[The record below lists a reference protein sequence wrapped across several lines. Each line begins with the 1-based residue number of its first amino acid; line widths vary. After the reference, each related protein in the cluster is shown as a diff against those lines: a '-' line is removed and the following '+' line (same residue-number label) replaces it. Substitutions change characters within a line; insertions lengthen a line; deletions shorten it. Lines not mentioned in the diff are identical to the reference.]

1 MIGITIED
9 VRVGDTAQIVRRV
22 DDGDIASFVDAVG
35 DYNPAHADREH
46 AATTMFRQPIA
57 PGIWTAG
64 LISGVI
70 GTRLPGPGAIYL
82 SQELKFLKPV
92 FFSDVITAR
101 VEVLE
106 VLRERNR
113 IRLKTVC
120 TNQRGE
126 DVLTG
131 EALVMPSKTGVE
143 YLRPQAGTGL
153 VSLWTLGPWAWAAQ
167 GTAVLG
173 MMGLS
178 ALSAMAGVAGARRD
192 RPTSRLPPL

>member
-1 MIGITIED
+1 MIGITIGD
-9 VRVGDTAQIVRRV
+9 ISVGDTAQIVRRV

-35 DYNPAHADREH
+35 DYNPVHADRDY
-46 AATTMFRQPIA
+46 AATTMFKQPIA

-92 FFSDVITAR
+92 FFGDVITAR

-106 VLRERNR
+106 VVRERNR

-120 TNQRGE
+120 SNQRGE
-126 DVLTG
+126 EVLTG

-143 YLRPQAGTGL
+143 YVRAQTGTGL

-178 ALSAMAGVAGARRD
+178 ALSVMAGAGGAERR
-192 RPTSRLPPL
+192 

>member
-1 MIGITIED
+1 MIGITIGD
-9 VRVGDTAQIVRRV
+9 ISVGDTAQIVRRV

-35 DYNPAHADREH
+35 DYNPVHADRDY
-46 AATTMFRQPIA
+46 AATTMFKQPIA

-92 FFSDVITAR
+92 FFGDVITAR

-106 VLRERNR
+106 VVRERNR

-120 TNQRGE
+120 SNQRGE
-126 DVLTG
+126 EVLTG
-131 EALVMPSKTGVE
+131 EALVMPSKTSVD
-143 YLRPQAGTGL
+143 YVPAQTGTGL

-178 ALSAMAGVAGARRD
+178 ALSVMAGAGGAERR
-192 RPTSRLPPL
+192 

>member
-1 MIGITIED
+1 MIGMTIKD
-9 VRVGDTAQIVRRV
+9 IQVGDTAQIVRRV
-22 DDGDIASFVDAVG
+22 DHGDVASFVDAVG
-35 DYNPAHADREH
+35 DYNPVHADREY
-46 AATTMFRQPIA
+46 AATTMFKEPIA

-82 SQELKFLKPV
+82 AQELKFLKPV
-92 FFSDVITAR
+92 LFGDVITAW
-101 VEVLE
+101 VEVVE

-113 IRLKTVC
+113 VRLKTVC
-120 TNQRGE
+120 SNQRGE
-126 DVLTG
+126 EVLTG

-143 YLRPQAGTGL
+143 YVRSPAGAGL

-173 MMGLS
+173 MIGLSTLS
-178 ALSAMAGVAGARRD
+178 ALVGAGSVD
-192 RPTSRLPPL
+192 RH

>member
-1 MIGITIED
+1 MIGITIGD
-9 VRVGDTAQIVRRV
+9 ISVGDTAQIVRRV

-35 DYNPAHADREH
+35 DYNPVHADRDY
-46 AATTMFRQPIA
+46 AATTMFKQPIA

-64 LISGVI
+64 LISAVI

-92 FFSDVITAR
+92 FFGDIITAR

-106 VLRERNR
+106 VVRDRNR

-120 TNQRGE
+120 SNQRGE
-126 DVLTG
+126 EVLTG
-131 EALVMPSKTGVE
+131 EALVMPSKTSVE
-143 YLRPQAGTGL
+143 YVRPQAGAGL

-178 ALSAMAGVAGARRD
+178 ALSAMTGAGGAERR
-192 RPTSRLPPL
+192 

>member
-1 MIGITIED
+1 MIGITIGD
-9 VRVGDTAQIVRRV
+9 ISVGDTAQIVRRV

-35 DYNPAHADREH
+35 DYNPVHADRDY
-46 AATTMFRQPIA
+46 AATTMFKQPIA

-92 FFSDVITAR
+92 FFGDVITAR

-106 VLRERNR
+106 VVRDRNR

-120 TNQRGE
+120 ENQRGE
-126 DVLTG
+126 EVLTG

-143 YLRPQAGTGL
+143 YVRAQTGSGL

-178 ALSAMAGVAGARRD
+178 ALSVMAGAGGAERR
-192 RPTSRLPPL
+192 

>member
-1 MIGITIED
+1 MIGITIGD
-9 VRVGDTAQIVRRV
+9 ISVGDTAQIVRRV

-35 DYNPAHADREH
+35 DYNPVHADRDY
-46 AATTMFRQPIA
+46 AATTMFKQPIA

-64 LISGVI
+64 LISSVI

-106 VLRERNR
+106 VVRERNR

-120 TNQRGE
+120 SNQRGE
-126 DVLTG
+126 EVLTG
-131 EALVMPSKTGVE
+131 EALVMPSKTGVD
-143 YLRPQAGTGL
+143 YVRAQTGTGL

-178 ALSAMAGVAGARRD
+178 ALSVMAGAGGAERR
-192 RPTSRLPPL
+192 

>member
-35 DYNPAHADREH
+35 DYNPVHADREY

-131 EALVMPSKTGVE
+131 EALVMPSKTSVE
-143 YLRPQAGTGL
+143 YVRPQAGTGL

-178 ALSAMAGVAGARRD
+178 ALSAMAGVAGAGRD
-192 RPTSRLPPL
+192 

>member
-35 DYNPAHADREH
+35 DYNPVHADRDY
-46 AATTMFRQPIA
+46 AATTMFKKPIA

-64 LISGVI
+64 LISSVI

-82 SQELKFLKPV
+82 AQELKFLKPV
-92 FFSDVITAR
+92 YFGDVITAR

-120 TNQRGE
+120 ENQRGE
-126 DVLTG
+126 EVLTG
-131 EALVMPSKTGVE
+131 EALVMPSKTTVE
-143 YLRPQAGTGL
+143 YARPQAGTGL
-153 VSLWTLGPWAWAAQ
+153 LSLWTLGPWAWAAQ

-178 ALSAMAGVAGARRD
+178 AISALSGAGGAERR
-192 RPTSRLPPL
+192 

>member
-35 DYNPAHADREH
+35 DYNPVHADREY

-126 DVLTG
+126 EVLTG

-143 YLRPQAGTGL
+143 YVRPQAGTGL

-178 ALSAMAGVAGARRD
+178 ALSAMAGVAGAGRD
-192 RPTSRLPPL
+192 

>member
-35 DYNPAHADREH
+35 DYNPVHADREY

-126 DVLTG
+126 EVLTG
-131 EALVMPSKTGVE
+131 EALVMPSKTSVE
-143 YLRPQAGTGL
+143 YVRPQAGTGL

-178 ALSAMAGVAGARRD
+178 ALSALAGVAGAGRD
-192 RPTSRLPPL
+192 

>member
-1 MIGITIED
+1 MIGITIGD

-35 DYNPAHADREH
+35 DYNPVHADREY

-126 DVLTG
+126 EVLTG
-131 EALVMPSKTGVE
+131 EALVMPSKTSVE
-143 YLRPQAGTGL
+143 YVRPQAGMGL

-178 ALSAMAGVAGARRD
+178 ALSAMAGVAGAGRD
-192 RPTSRLPPL
+192 

>member
-1 MIGITIED
+1 MIGITIGD

-35 DYNPAHADREH
+35 DYNPVHADRDY
-46 AATTMFRQPIA
+46 AATTMFKQPIA

-92 FFSDVITAR
+92 FFGDVITAR

-106 VLRERNR
+106 VVRERNR
-113 IRLKTVC
+113 IRLNTVC
-120 TNQRGE
+120 SNQRGE
-126 DVLTG
+126 EVLTG

-143 YLRPQAGTGL
+143 YVRAQTGTGL

-178 ALSAMAGVAGARRD
+178 ALSVMAGAGSAERR
-192 RPTSRLPPL
+192 

>member
-1 MIGITIED
+1 MIGITIGD
-9 VRVGDTAQIVRRV
+9 ISVGDTAQIVRRV

-35 DYNPAHADREH
+35 DYNPVHADRDY
-46 AATTMFRQPIA
+46 AATTMFKQPIA

-64 LISGVI
+64 LISSVI

-106 VLRERNR
+106 VVRERNR

-120 TNQRGE
+120 SNQRGE
-126 DVLTG
+126 EVLTG

-143 YLRPQAGTGL
+143 YVRAQTGTGL

-178 ALSAMAGVAGARRD
+178 ALSVMAGAGGAERR
-192 RPTSRLPPL
+192 

>member
-9 VRVGDTAQIVRRV
+9 ISVGDTAQIVRRV

-35 DYNPAHADREH
+35 DYNPVHADRDY
-46 AATTMFRQPIA
+46 AATTMFKQPIA

-92 FFSDVITAR
+92 FFGDIITAR

-106 VLRERNR
+106 VVRERNR

-120 TNQRGE
+120 SNQRGE
-126 DVLTG
+126 EVLTG

-143 YLRPQAGTGL
+143 YVRAQAGSGL

-178 ALSAMAGVAGARRD
+178 ALSAMTGAGGAERR
-192 RPTSRLPPL
+192 

>member
-1 MIGITIED
+1 MIGLTIED
-9 VRVGDTAQIVRRV
+9 VQVGDTAQIVRRV

-35 DYNPAHADREH
+35 DYNPVHADRDY
-46 AATTMFRQPIA
+46 AATTMFKQPIA

-126 DVLTG
+126 EVLTG
-131 EALVMPSKTGVE
+131 EALVMPSKTSVE
-143 YLRPQAGTGL
+143 YVRPQAGTGL

-167 GTAVLG
+167 GAAVLG

-178 ALSAMAGVAGARRD
+178 TLSALAGAGGAERH
-192 RPTSRLPPL
+192 

>member
-35 DYNPAHADREH
+35 DYNPVHADREY

-101 VEVLE
+101 VVVLE

-126 DVLTG
+126 EVLTG
-131 EALVMPSKTGVE
+131 EALVMPSKTSVE
-143 YLRPQAGTGL
+143 YVRPQAGTGL

-178 ALSAMAGVAGARRD
+178 ALSALAGVAGAGRD
-192 RPTSRLPPL
+192 

>member
-35 DYNPAHADREH
+35 DYNPVHADREY

-101 VEVLE
+101 VVVLE

-126 DVLTG
+126 EVLTG

-143 YLRPQAGTGL
+143 YVRPQAGTGL

-178 ALSAMAGVAGARRD
+178 ALSALAGVAGAGRD
-192 RPTSRLPPL
+192 